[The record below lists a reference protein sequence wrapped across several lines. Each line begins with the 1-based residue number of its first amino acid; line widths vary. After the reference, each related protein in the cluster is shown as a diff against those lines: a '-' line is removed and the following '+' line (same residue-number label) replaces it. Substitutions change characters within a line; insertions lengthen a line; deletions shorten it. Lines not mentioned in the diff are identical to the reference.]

1 MQSQRKGAASYVLKK
16 SPRSIVT
23 HCCSHNLNLPL
34 GSSCKHQEIDNNLK
48 IYKVIVTFFN
58 SSPKRKGLLEY
69 IVRSRCI
76 GAEKR
81 EVLVGMCKT
90 RWSERDISYEH
101 FYLAIA
107 FMVETFEIMNGT
119 YPKRNDFDSVYKD
132 GWNSKTKE
140 DAASYLN
147 AITKFEFLIGLV
159 SLYRLLHPLDG
170 ITQNLK
176 GRSIDIIKA
185 YNEVEGCIQDMTH
198 ETNH

>member
-1 MQSQRKGAASYVLKK
+1 M
-16 SPRSIVT
+16 
-23 HCCSHNLNLPL
+23 NLPL
-34 GSSCKHQEIDNNLK
+34 APSCKHQEIDNNLK

-58 SSPKRKGLLEY
+58 SSPKRKGLLDY

-90 RWSERDISYEH
+90 RWSERDMSYEH

-107 FMVETFEIMNGT
+107 FMVETFEIMNGN
-119 YPKRNDFDSVYKD
+119 YPKNNDFDSVYKD

-140 DAASYLN
+140 DATSYLN

-159 SLYRLLHPLDG
+159 SLYGLLHPLVG